1 MSEAEQLPVE
11 EPQAAEPVV
20 EASDPVEAQA
30 REHGWVSQEEW
41 EANPDNKGKVWR
53 SAREFVE
60 RGEMIGEI
68 RSVKAQMESLRNTMR
83 ETMDQQAKAIRK
95 QLEDKYRKDFETAVD
110 EGDKAKAAK
119 AAEELANLKDQPVE
133 DGAAKAVESFKTRN
147 KWFNESA
154 TDPVDRE
161 MTDLAMAFD
170 IALHRQGMGD
180 TAERLAEVEKRIQKA
195 FPEKFGNPNRSRAP
209 TVETSGRV
217 GRPSKKTLP
226 SLDSLGPD
234 FQNVGRKMVRQGVFK
249 SEAEYVQSLVD
260 AGALDV

>member
-11 EPQAAEPVV
+11 ESQPVEQV
-20 EASDPVEAQA
+20 TTDPVEAQA

-41 EANPDNKGKVWR
+41 EANPDNKGKPWR
-53 SAREFVE
+53 SAREFIE

-68 RSVKAQMESLRNTMR
+68 RSVKAQMESLRSTMR
-83 ETMDQQAKAIRK
+83 ETMDAQAKAIRK
-95 QLEDKYRKDFETAVD
+95 QLEEKYRKDFETAVD

-119 AAEELANLKDQPVE
+119 AAEELQNLKDEQPVD
-133 DGAAKAVESFKTRN
+133 DGVSKAVDSFKSRN
-147 KWFNESA
+147 KWFNEAA

-170 IALHRQGMGD
+170 IALHKQGMGD
-180 TAERLAEVEKRIQKA
+180 INARLAEVEKRIQKA

-217 GRPSKKTLP
+217 GRTGKNTLP
-226 SLDSLGPD
+226 SLDSLGAD

-260 AGALDV
+260 SGAIDV